1 MCARAGIA
9 GCGCFDVCVRVNAC
23 VRAQVSPDVVAL
35 LTTREETAEMLKMKE
50 YIDLIIPRGSN
61 EFVQVCVCSCAC
73 ACALVDVRAV
83 CVCCVCVRVSV
94 CFTYGVACV
103 CVSRP

>member
-1 MCARAGIA
+1 MCACACA
-9 GCGCFDVCVRVNAC
+9 CARVNAC

-61 EFVQVCVCSCAC
+61 EFVQVREAGRDRERDRGRDREKERETERDREARSK
-73 ACALVDVRAV
+73 
-83 CVCCVCVRVSV
+83 S
-94 CFTYGVACV
+94 T
-103 CVSRP
+103 